1 MQITDAKYIANQLGD
16 DCVVQATIDGKTMHV
31 PIAAGNRHYDAIV
44 AWVDEGNTIQA
55 ADSE

>member
-16 DCVVQATIDGKTMHV
+16 NCVVEATIDGKTMRV
-31 PIAAGNRHYDAIV
+31 PMAAGNRHYDAIV
-44 AWVDEGNTIQA
+44 AWVNEGNTIQA

>member
-31 PIAAGNRHYDAIV
+31 PMAADNRHYAAIV